1 MDRLRELVVV
11 ARHLAHD
18 LLNGRQQFVARLAR
32 LRPLGHRLEHDV
44 AVGNVRRHGVGRDFR
59 RAGARENAVDLGEL
73 SLQRRLQA
81 LLHRDRLRQAGTGN
95 AQGLDGEVAFVQAGH
110 ELAAH
115 AGGDQAAQHHCH
127 GGCREHHRFGR
138 HHAIQQ
144 RAIPALGLH
153 NQEVFRLADPMADE
167 QGDRCRDESHR
178 QDHGPHECSHHRER
192 HRVEHL
198 PFHPRQGEDGQVDH
212 HDDELPEQQRAA

>member
-73 SLQRRLQA
+73 GLQRGFQL
-81 LLHRDRLRQAGTGN
+81 LLHRNRLRKAGARN
-95 AQGLDGEVAFVQAGH
+95 AQRLDGEIAFVQAGH

-115 AGGDQAAQHHCH
+115 SGGDQAAQHHCH
-127 GGCREHHRFGR
+127 CGDCQDDGLGR
-138 HHAIQQ
+138 HHAVQQ
-144 RAIPALGLH
+144 GAVPALGLNH
-153 NQEVFRLADPMADE
+153 QEVFLLADPMADE
-167 QGDRCRDESHR
+167 QSDRRRNESHR
-178 QDHGPHECSHHRER
+178 QDHGPHERGYHRER

-198 PFHPRQGEDGQVDH
+198 PLDAGQGEDGQVHH
-212 HDDELPEQQRAA
+212 HDDELPEQQRTA